1 MKESIRESWKSK
13 NESVKQRREEN
24 IRNHVTIHKS
34 YTPKTFIQSL
44 LAGGAAGCVA
54 KTTIAPLERTKIL
67 FQVSNKP
74 FTLKLA
80 AKKIAQVYR
89 EEGIT
94 KLWKG
99 NTATVLR
106 VIPYSATQ
114 FASFRGYS
122 HLIVADDYTP
132 LTPLQRFIAG
142 AGAGA
147 TATIITYPFD
157 FLRTRMAVKEGEQT
171 YKNIVVACKSIYKS
185 EGILTFYTGIYAA
198 LFGVLPYSGISWMVF
213 DSSRQFCEDY
223 FNGGKR
229 ASPFQRMFC
238 GALAAVVAQTCTYP
252 FDIVRRRMQS
262 EIHLNAPRRYT
273 TILGTL
279 KIIVREEGFRKMWKG
294 ITMNWIKGPI
304 SMGIS
309 FACYEVIE
317 R

>member
-1 MKESIRESWKSK
+1 M
-13 NESVKQRREEN
+13 
-24 IRNHVTIHKS
+24 
-34 YTPKTFIQSL
+34 
-44 LAGGAAGCVA
+44 
-54 KTTIAPLERTKIL
+54 
-67 FQVSNKP
+67 
-74 FTLKLA
+74 
-80 AKKIAQVYR
+80 YR

-185 EGILTFYTGIYAA
+185 EVRFMVADHSQGILTFYTGIYAA

-213 DSSRQFCEDY
+213 DSSRQVRSVRFLLPSSAKTTSTVESERLPSSEC
-223 FNGGKR
+223 
-229 ASPFQRMFC
+229 S
-238 GALAAVVAQTCTYP
+238 VAPWQQWW
-252 FDIVRRRMQS
+252 RRHARTRS
-262 EIHLNAPRRYT
+262 T
-273 TILGTL
+273 
-279 KIIVREEGFRKMWKG
+279 
-294 ITMNWIKGPI
+294 
-304 SMGIS
+304 S
-309 FACYEVIE
+309 
-317 R
+317 

>member
-1 MKESIRESWKSK
+1 MST
-13 NESVKQRREEN
+13 KQ
-24 IRNHVTIHKS
+24 
-34 YTPKTFIQSL
+34 
-44 LAGGAAGCVA
+44 
-54 KTTIAPLERTKIL
+54 
-67 FQVSNKP
+67 

-185 EGILTFYTGIYAA
+185 EVGFVVDDHPQGILTFYTGIYAA

-213 DSSRQFCEDY
+213 DSSRQVSD
-223 FNGGKR
+223 
-229 ASPFQRMFC
+229 
-238 GALAAVVAQTCTYP
+238 ALPLLPSSAKTISTAESERPPSSVCFAAP
-252 FDIVRRRMQS
+252 WRPWWRRRARTRS
-262 EIHLNAPRRYT
+262 T
-273 TILGTL
+273 
-279 KIIVREEGFRKMWKG
+279 
-294 ITMNWIKGPI
+294 
-304 SMGIS
+304 S
-309 FACYEVIE
+309 
-317 R
+317 